1 MVGDGGAVGGA
12 ARGRGGARRVFVV
25 TIRANVDALVVKAKH
40 ARLGEA
46 HVAPLV
52 ELADAIAAD
61 RGRPCGEVPYPD
73 PLSGGVRARV
83 LLLMETP
90 PVTSSARYYWRFRGV
105 EGYDMARQ
113 VDERLDARAGS

>member
-1 MVGDGGAVGGA
+1 M
-12 ARGRGGARRVFVV
+12 

-61 RGRPCGEVPYPD
+61 RGRPCGAVPYPD